1 MNHFGISTLISAS
14 IFLTANPTSA
24 FAGWQEGLA
33 AYERE
38 DFSTAIKEMMPLAE
52 QGNIDAQVKLG
63 ESFDQTK
70 NYKEGLFWYKKAADG
85 GSAIA
90 QKGVA
95 FHYSVG
101 WGVATDDKVA
111 FYWYKKSA
119 ENGGDSIGV
128 ANRYRDGVGVKKD
141 YKKAVSWYKKDAE
154 QGDVTACY
162 MLGVMYGKSYLSD
175 YKQAV
180 YWYQRAAEKGDEGA
194 SYHLA
199 EEFREHKDIK
209 QAKIWYEKTIQLH
222 GYNFGDSARAK
233 LVEIEDGQHR

>member
-1 MNHFGISTLISAS
+1 MNHFGVSALIS
-14 IFLTANPTSA
+14 IFITVNPTSA

-85 GSAIA
+85 ESAIA

-101 WGVATDDKVA
+101 WGVASDDKVA
-111 FYWYKKSA
+111 FYWYKKAA
-119 ENGGDSIGV
+119 ENGGGSIAV
-128 ANRYRDGVGVKKD
+128 ANSYRDGVGVKKD
-141 YKKAVSWYKKDAE
+141 YKQAIHWYKKDADR
-154 QGDVTACY
+154 GDDTACY
-162 MLGVMYGKSYLSD
+162 MLGVMYGSNYLRD

-180 YWYQRAAEKGDEGA
+180 YWYQKAAEQGHEA
-194 SYHLA
+194 AAFYLA
-199 EEFREHKDIK
+199 EEFREHKDTK
-209 QAKIWYEKTIQLH
+209 QAKIWYEKTIQLN
-222 GYNFGDSARAK
+222 GPTFGDSARAK